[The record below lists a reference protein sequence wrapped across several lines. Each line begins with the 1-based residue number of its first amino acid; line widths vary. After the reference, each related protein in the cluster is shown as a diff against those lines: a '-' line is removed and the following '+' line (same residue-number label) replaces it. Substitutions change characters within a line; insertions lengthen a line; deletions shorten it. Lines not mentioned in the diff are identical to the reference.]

1 MLANIL
7 ILLPFLIAVLVNFL
21 PTKSLKTFS
30 VFSAL
35 GLLGVAVS
43 AYFTYK
49 GDTQS
54 PLLSSDVSWIASL
67 NSRWLI
73 DLDGMSLLMVLLAT
87 LISPIIF
94 MSIKEDAKYTKGFY
108 ALVWM
113 MIGAMIGVFTSKDGL
128 LFYVFWELALI
139 PIYFICLI
147 WGGENRGKVTFKFF
161 IYTLFGSLFML
172 AALLY
177 LYQHSTG
184 GWEIASL
191 YEAGRSL
198 SGTEQN
204 WIFWA
209 LFLGFAIKMPVFPFH
224 TWQPDTYTTA
234 PTQGTMLLS
243 GIMLKMGTYGV
254 IRWLLPMVPA
264 GVAMNART
272 VMILSIIGIVYASC
286 IALVQKDTKRLLAW
300 SSIAH
305 VGLISAGIFSM
316 TPEGL
321 SGAFIQMLAHGINV
335 VGLFFIADIIYRR
348 VKTNEMAAMGG
359 IRGVAPVFALFF
371 LIILLGSV
379 ALPLTNGFVGE
390 FLLLNGVFQYNFWF
404 AIFAGLT
411 VVLGAVYM
419 LRAYQQIMLGETN
432 SLTSSFSEITS
443 GEKMTL
449 VIISVLI
456 IVFGLFPNVL
466 LDLVSPGVEALINN
480 NLGTK
485 EVIQ

>member
-21 PTKSLKTFS
+21 PTKTLKTFS
-30 VFSAL
+30 VFGSL
-35 GLLGVAVS
+35 GLLGVAVA
-43 AYFTYK
+43 AYYAYK
-49 GDTQS
+49 GDAQS
-54 PLLSSDVSWIASL
+54 ALLTSDVSWIASL

-73 DLDGMSLLMVLLAT
+73 DIDGMSLLMVLLAT
-87 LISPIIF
+87 LITPIIF
-94 MSIKEDAKYTKGFY
+94 LTIRDDAGYNKGFY
-108 ALVWM
+108 SLVWM
-113 MIGAMIGVFTSKDGL
+113 TIGAMIGVFTAKDGL

-177 LYQHSTG
+177 LYQHSNG

-198 SGTEQN
+198 DATEQN

-243 GIMLKMGTYGV
+243 GIMLKMGTYGA
-254 IRWLLPMVPA
+254 IRWLLPMVPS

-286 IALVQKDTKRLLAW
+286 IALVQKDIKKLLAW

-316 TPEGL
+316 QPEGL
-321 SGAFIQMLAHGINV
+321 KGAFVQMLAHGINV
-335 VGLFFIADIIYRR
+335 VGLFFIADIIYKRT
-348 VKTNEMAAMGG
+348 KTNEMTVMGG
-359 IRGVAPVFALFF
+359 IRGVAPVFALLF
-371 LIILLGSV
+371 LIVLLGSV

-390 FLLLNGVFQYNFWF
+390 FLLLSSVFQYNFWF
-404 AIFAGLT
+404 ALFAGLT

-432 SLTSSFSEITS
+432 GLTSSFTEINR

-449 VIISVLI
+449 VIIATLI
-456 IVFGLFPNVL
+456 IIFGLFPNVL
-466 LDLVSPGVEALINN
+466 LDLVSPGVDALINN

>member
-94 MSIKEDAKYTKGFY
+94 MSINEDAKYTKGFY

-234 PTQGTMLLS
+234 PTQGTMLLA